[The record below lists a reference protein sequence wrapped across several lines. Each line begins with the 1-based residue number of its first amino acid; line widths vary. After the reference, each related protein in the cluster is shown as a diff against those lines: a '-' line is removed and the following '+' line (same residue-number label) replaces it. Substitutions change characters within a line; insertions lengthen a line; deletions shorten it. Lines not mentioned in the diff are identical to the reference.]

1 MARTKSN
8 AATITTIEEAEKIL
22 KEMCELEAQWEKIDN
37 AANKKIADIKEKA
50 ANDGKVLR
58 DTYKSHVDSL
68 KAYAVYFRSELFQ
81 DKKTIELQFGS
92 IGFRKAPDSISC
104 TKQTAELLQ
113 KIGLKEFVR
122 VKIEPDKERML
133 SLDDETLSQVGA
145 ARKSKEDFFAETKR
159 DLVNQELAKLAG

>member
-58 DTYKSHVDSL
+58 Y
-68 KAYAVYFRSELFQ
+68 AY
-81 DKKTIELQFGS
+81 
-92 IGFRKAPDSISC
+92 
-104 TKQTAELLQ
+104 
-113 KIGLKEFVR
+113 
-122 VKIEPDKERML
+122 
-133 SLDDETLSQVGA
+133 
-145 ARKSKEDFFAETKR
+145 
-159 DLVNQELAKLAG
+159 